1 MPSQAEFEEDGRVVW
16 DEVTANPVNMFRM
29 QSAMFKDRPD
39 LWPMKRRPAHR
50 TVKIGEGQLSLID
63 YNDYEKEY

>member
-1 MPSQAEFEEDGRVVW
+1 MPSQSEFELSGRIVW
-16 DEVTANPVNMFRM
+16 DEVERPPTDMFRM

-39 LWPMKRRPAHR
+39 LWPMCRRPAHR
-50 TVKIGEGQLSLID
+50 PVKISEGQLSLID

>member
-16 DEVTANPVNMFRM
+16 DEVERPPINMFRM

-39 LWPMKRRPAHR
+39 LWPMRRRPAHR
-50 TVKIGEGQLSLID
+50 AVKIQPGQLPL
-63 YNDYEKEY
+63 EEGE

>member
-16 DEVTANPVNMFRM
+16 DEVERPPTNMFRM

-39 LWPMKRRPAHR
+39 LWPMRRRPAHR
-50 TVKIGEGQLSLID
+50 PVKIQPGQLSL
-63 YNDYEKEY
+63 EEGL

>member
-16 DEVTANPVNMFRM
+16 DEAAVRPTNLFRI

-39 LWPMKRRPAHR
+39 LWPMRRRRAHR
-50 TVKIGEGQLSLID
+50 PIKPGAGQLPLLD
-63 YNDYEKEY
+63 YDSAVRQ

>member
-16 DEVTANPVNMFRM
+16 DEVDASPVNMFRM

-39 LWPMKRRPAHR
+39 LWPMRRRPAHR
-50 TVKIGEGQLSLID
+50 SAKIQPGQLPL
-63 YNDYEKEY
+63 EEGE

>member
-16 DEVTANPVNMFRM
+16 DEAAARPVNLFRM

-39 LWPMKRRPAHR
+39 LWPMRRRRAHR
-50 TVKIGEGQLSLID
+50 PVKHSDAQLPLI
-63 YNDYEKEY
+63 ETH